1 MLPRLMAAL
10 LLAGCAAALPA
21 SPLLA
26 QTAAQTA
33 PAPDAPLPAATCVK
47 PGGWSDASAR
57 PVDTADLLR
66 RAAEAPVVLLGE
78 RHDSADHHR
87 WQLHTL
93 VALHALN
100 PNLAVG
106 LEMLPRSTQPVLD
119 RWSAGQLSEAELLK
133 ETNWQKVWG
142 YDAKFYL
149 PILHFAR
156 MNRLPVI
163 ALNVDR
169 GLVSRT
175 AREGWAA
182 IPQGER
188 EGVGNPAPAPSSYV
202 KRLREAMEAHGP
214 GESGRE
220 RNAESFQRFVEA
232 QSVWDRAMAERIA
245 DTNRDT
251 NRTVVAILGMGHV
264 EGHDG
269 VPFQLADLG
278 IGNAFV
284 LLPWDPDRPCDS
296 LDGRVADAV
305 YGLDDTDSPDAARR
319 PRLGVMLEPGHGGAQ
334 IRSVAEGS
342 VAAAAGLA
350 PGDVVVAAAGSPVR
364 DPSDLSAVVQ
374 RQAPG
379 TWLPLTVKRQQGTT
393 ELVAKFPAE

>member
-21 SPLLA
+21 HLSVA
-26 QTAAQTA
+26 QAAAQTTP
-33 PAPDAPLPAATCVK
+33 PADAPLPAATCVK
-47 PGGWSDASAR
+47 PGGWADASAR

-119 RWSAGQLSEAELLK
+119 RWSAGQISEAELLK
-133 ETNWQKVWG
+133 DTNWQKVWG

-156 MNRLPVI
+156 MNRLPVV

-182 IPQGER
+182 IPQADR

-245 DTNRDT
+245 DTHRDT
-251 NRTVVAILGMGHV
+251 NRTVVAILGMGHL
-264 EGHDG
+264 EGRDG

-278 IGNAFV
+278 IGNALV

-305 YGLDDTDSPDAARR
+305 YGLDDTESPDTVRR
-319 PRLGVMLEPGHGGAQ
+319 PRLGVMLESGQGGAQ
-334 IRSVAEGS
+334 IRTVAEGS

-364 DPSDLSAVVQ
+364 DPSDLTAVVQ

-379 TWLPLTVKRQQGTT
+379 TWLPLTVKRKQGTT